1 MKIVLCMCR
10 QYGVGDGD
18 NVNQRGDDEGNSRG
32 KDDGG
37 GAGGVTVM
45 AIEMWKEAL
54 EVRC

>member
-37 GAGGVTVM
+37 GAGDVTVM